1 MTDKQANTLIKCVKE
16 LSAKVDRL
24 INGVAPDRNIDVKEM
39 CILLNIKKSSL
50 YERIS
55 RGEIPATKI
64 NGKYM
69 MPLSRF
75 QQIFP
80 SIR

>member
-1 MTDKQANTLIKCVKE
+1 MTDRQANILINCVKE

-39 CILLNIKKSSL
+39 CILLNMKKSVV

-75 QQIFP
+75 REIFTT
-80 SIR
+80 IQ